1 MPTTSFETRRAPL
14 SASKQYTVKRV
25 TRFLPVV
32 LTLAALLA
40 AAEESSIF
48 VPPHARVAEPRSN
61 AKAFPI
67 GKPVQIPAPLGLPP
81 VTFPA
86 DNPPTAETIALGRK
100 IFNDKQLSRDNSV
113 ACASCH
119 DTKSGFSDSRRFSS
133 GFKGQLGGRQSMSL
147 LNAAYHFTQFWDGR
161 ALSLEHQAEF
171 PVRDPKEMA
180 HSLVGVERRL
190 SASPEYVRLFA
201 QAWGPGPITYEM
213 VAKSLASYE
222 RTLLSGNSP
231 FDRYYYGGDKTAM
244 SEAAIRG
251 LELFKDFTLDGPNC
265 ISCHRIEEKYATFT
279 EVRFH
284 NTGVSVDPAT
294 GEMHDLGRF
303 EVTGEKRDQGAFKV
317 LTLRNVELTAPYM
330 HDGSFK
336 TLEEVVDFYFQGGRK
351 NPYLSGVVPH
361 KGVPNIPVDKRAQA
375 RADLVAF
382 MKALTGEMP
391 ANK

>member
-1 MPTTSFETRRAPL
+1 
-14 SASKQYTVKRV
+14 V
-25 TRFLPVV
+25 TRHIPIV
-32 LTLAALLA
+32 LSLAALA
-40 AAEESSIF
+40 VAAEESNIF
-48 VPPHARVAEPRSN
+48 VPPHARVADARSS

-67 GKPVQIPAPLGLPP
+67 GKPVKIPVPLGLPP
-81 VTFPA
+81 VPIPP

-100 IFNDKQLSRDNSV
+100 LFNDKLFSRDNSL
-113 ACASCH
+113 ACATCH
-119 DTKSGFSDSRRFSS
+119 DPKTGFSDANQFSK
-133 GFKGQLGGRQSMSL
+133 GYKGQLGGRQSMSL

-171 PVRDPKEMA
+171 PVRDPKELA

-190 SASPEYVRLFA
+190 AANPEYVRLFA
-201 QAWGPGPITYEM
+201 QAWGTGPITYEM
-213 VAKSLASYE
+213 VAKSLASFE

-244 SEAAIRG
+244 SPSAIRG

-265 ISCHRIEEKYATFT
+265 ISCHRIEDKYATFT

-294 GEMHDLGRF
+294 HEMRDLGRF
-303 EVTGEKRDQGAFKV
+303 DVTADKKDQGSFKV
-317 LTLRNVELTAPYM
+317 LTLRNVALTAPYM
-330 HDGSFK
+330 HDGSIK
-336 TLEEVVDFYFQGGRK
+336 TLEEVVDFYFKGGRK

-361 KGVPNIPVDKRAQA
+361 AGVPNIPADKRDQA

-382 MKALTGEMP
+382 MKALTGDMP
-391 ANK
+391 PIQ

>member
-1 MPTTSFETRRAPL
+1 MTRIPTIL
-14 SASKQYTVKRV
+14 S
-25 TRFLPVV
+25 
-32 LTLAALLA
+32 LAAIAL
-40 AAEESSIF
+40 AAEELNVF
-48 VPPHARVAEPRSN
+48 LPPHARIAEQPGSSG
-61 AKAFPI
+61 KAFPI
-67 GKPVQIPAPLGLPP
+67 GKAVKIPTPLGLPDVP
-81 VTFPA
+81 IPP

-100 IFNDKQLSRDNSV
+100 LFQEKFFSRDGST
-113 ACASCH
+113 ACATCH
-119 DTKSGFSDSRRFSS
+119 DPKTGFADSKRFSS
-133 GFKGQLGGRQSMSL
+133 GFKEQLGGRQSMTL

-190 SASPEYVRLFA
+190 AASPEYVRLFA

-213 VAKSLASYE
+213 VAKSLASFE
-222 RTLLSGNSP
+222 RTLVSGNSA
-231 FDRYYYGGDKTAM
+231 FDRYYYGSDKTAM
-244 SEAAIRG
+244 TASAIRG

-279 EVRFH
+279 ETRFH

-303 EVTGEKRDQGAFKV
+303 EVTSDKKDQGGFKV
-317 LTLRNVELTAPYM
+317 VTLRNVALTAPYM

-336 TLEEVVDFYFQGGRK
+336 TLEEVVDFYFKGGRK

-361 KGVPNIPVDKRAQA
+361 PGVPNIPVDKREQA

-382 MKALTGEMP
+382 MKSLTGEVP
-391 ANK
+391 GNK